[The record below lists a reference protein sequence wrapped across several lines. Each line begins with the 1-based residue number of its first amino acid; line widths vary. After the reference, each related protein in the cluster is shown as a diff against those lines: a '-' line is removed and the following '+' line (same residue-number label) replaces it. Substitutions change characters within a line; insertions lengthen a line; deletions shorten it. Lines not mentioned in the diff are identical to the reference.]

1 MKAELHGSAAFQW
14 RVMGRFLVFA
24 SIVWLMAVALA
35 QGPATSP
42 KPAATAQFG
51 SLSTDPA
58 LKNMFEGKVRAE
70 WEALKNKD
78 RKAYA
83 DLLAD
88 DYQGVEV
95 DGRGERN
102 KIQSVNDLSDTNAF
116 NYTLER
122 LKLIPL
128 GPDAAFVIYEV
139 TMQFPP
145 KAQLRFS
152 RVYISELW
160 VKRDRQWKELHYQET
175 HAK

>member
-1 MKAELHGSAAFQW
+1 MRSCFVLAG
-14 RVMGRFLVFA
+14 
-24 SIVWLMAVALA
+24 IVALA
-35 QGPATSP
+35 TLAWAQE
-42 KPAATAQFG
+42 AATPPKSTDSQQFG
-51 SLSTDPA
+51 SVTTDPT

-78 RKAYA
+78 KKAYA
-83 DLLAD
+83 ELLAD
-88 DYQGVEV
+88 DYQGVEI

-102 KIQSVNDLSDTNAF
+102 KIQSVNDLTDTSGF

-128 GPDAAFVIYEV
+128 GANAAFVIYEV

-160 VKRDRQWKELHYQET
+160 VKRADQWKELHYQET
-175 HAK
+175 HVK